1 MNPTAC
7 FGISNIKSLDLDD
20 LSTEKAYEFLFAWA
34 SLKQA
39 PPARLEIRSQAG
51 NFSCRAR

>member
-20 LSTEKAYEFLFAWA
+20 LSTEKAYELLFAGA

-39 PPARLEIRSQAG
+39 PPARLEIRW
-51 NFSCRAR
+51 